1 MPINLIPGQKH
12 PVTLKSDEGKDPK
25 PQFLMK
31 FLASRAMARFGTAFD
46 EFIADKNMET
56 GLDKLNALVAGV
68 CVGWRNMGEEW
79 GEFTREKL
87 MQMLEECMTHRE
99 IVGLARA
106 ILDQPIVP
114 PDDQKN

>member
-31 FLASRAMARFGTAFD
+31 FLASRAMARFGAAFD
-46 EFIADKNMET
+46 EFVADKQMDT
-56 GLDKLNALVAGV
+56 GLTKLIEMVSGV

-79 GEFTREKL
+79 GEFSPEKL
-87 MQMLEECMTHRE
+87 KQMLEECCTHRE
-99 IVGLARA
+99 IVELVTA
-106 ILDQPIVP
+106 ILGQPNVS